1 MKVVLLTIGK
11 TSDGY
16 LKEGIANYTKRINRY
31 NKFEIIELSSLKK

>member
-16 LKEGIANYTKRINRY
+16 LKEGIADYTKRI
-31 NKFEIIELSSLKK
+31 KDIINLR